1 MLARVKCCAVHP
13 QQHPLTAPSTG
24 CWNALKTSPVKTDS
38 YRPKMP
44 NSKKK
49 LLGSARLGLSL
60 PRLQQAETT
69 PRHSLVA
76 VQRPRPLNP
85 PGSPSNPPSNHRRAQ
100 KMRYFSIISL
110 KISINTQI
118 QPPQSILIKGLE
130 LAIFTVFRHRY
141 NRQTPPNPQK
151 KTHFFVN
158 PCNKNVYFWF

>member
-1 MLARVKCCAVHP
+1 MDLP
-13 QQHPLTAPSTG
+13 QKHPLTAPSTG

-76 VQRPRPLNP
+76 VQCLRPLNP
-85 PGSPSNPPSNHRRAQ
+85 PGSPSNPPSNPRRTH
-100 KMRYFSIISL
+100 KTRRFSITSL
-110 KISINTQI
+110 KINTKSQI

-151 KTHFFVN
+151 KTHFFVKIL
-158 PCNKNVYFWF
+158 NKIVYIWF